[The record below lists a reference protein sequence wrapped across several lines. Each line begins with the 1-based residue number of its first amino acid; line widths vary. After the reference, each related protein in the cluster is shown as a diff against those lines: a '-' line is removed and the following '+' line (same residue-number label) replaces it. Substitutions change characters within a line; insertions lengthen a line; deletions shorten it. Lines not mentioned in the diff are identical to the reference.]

1 MVTGH
6 NGWLLAYDNIS
17 VIHDLLSDG
26 LCMMSTGGAYAGRAL
41 FSDDLRSVIQV
52 ERPVILG
59 GIEEFVTRGDLSD
72 RCIYLDLPSIDDA
85 RRRRE
90 DEFWPAFYRDLPMIL
105 GALLDAVAGGL
116 RELPKIRMPALP
128 RMADFAAFGEAVGR
142 SLGWPAGTVLADY
155 YANRRESTASQI
167 EDSPVAIALLSFA
180 EDTRLWTDTATE
192 LLAHLTAVSGKK
204 VASSARRPKSAG
216 WFTNELRRLSPQLRL
231 HGLTISFE
239 RDRERRLIS
248 LVFVVQ

>member
-26 LCMMSTGGAYAGRAL
+26 LCMMSTGGAFAARAL
-41 FSDDLRSVIQV
+41 FSDDRRSVIQV
-52 ERPVILG
+52 QRPVILS
-59 GIEEFVTRGDLSD
+59 GIEEFVKRGDLGD
-72 RCIYLDLPSIDDA
+72 RCIYLELPSIDDT

-90 DEFWPAFYRDLPMIL
+90 DEFWPAFERDQPMIL

-116 RELPKIRMPALP
+116 RELPSIKLPALP

-142 SLGWPAGTVLADY
+142 SLGWPAGKLLADY

-167 EDSPVAIALLSFA
+167 EDSPVAAALLAFA
-180 EDTRLWTDTATE
+180 ENTRFWTGTATG
-192 LLAHLTAVSGKK
+192 LLSHLVVASGKK
-204 VASSARRPKSAG
+204 VTSSARWPKSPG
-216 WFTNELRRLSPQLRL
+216 RFTNELRRLSPQLRP
-231 HGLTISFE
+231 HGLTITFE
-239 RDRERRLIS
+239 RDRERRLVS
-248 LVFVVQ
+248 LVYMVQ